1 MSRQALFIHGTWLT
15 PLIWS
20 RFRRRFEACGYSC
33 SAPAW
38 PLLAAD
44 PAGQRSQPPRA
55 TASLGIA
62 AILAHYAGQI
72 GDLAQPPLLIGHDLG
87 GLLVQLLLDRGLG
100 CAGIAIAPPA
110 HGGLEGLR
118 GSGPCLLRQ
127 ALWRG
132 VLHMS
137 PQHFARSMA
146 QTLTPERQAAAYARH
161 IVSAP
166 GRVFFD
172 NALGIG
178 SRIDF
183 GNPDRPPL
191 LLIAAG
197 ADRSVRPAAVA
208 AAYRRHRGST
218 AVTTFKHFSGY
229 SHWLIAEPGWET
241 IADYCIEWAQNQLG
255 RF

>member
-38 PLLAAD
+38 PSLDTDLAR
-44 PAGQRSQPPRA
+44 QRSQPPRA
-55 TASLGIA
+55 MTRLSVA
-62 AILAHYAGQI
+62 ALLAHYEEHLRTFAH
-72 GDLAQPPLLIGHDLG
+72 PPLLIGHDLG

-110 HGGLEGLR
+110 QGGLEGLR
-118 GSGPCLLRQ
+118 DSGPWLLRRT
-127 ALWRG
+127 LCRG

-137 PQHFARSMA
+137 PQHFARNMA

-161 IVSAP
+161 IVPAP
-166 GRVFFD
+166 ARVFFD

-183 GNPDRPPL
+183 SNANRPPL

-197 ADRSVRPAAVA
+197 ADRTVRASTVA

-218 AVTTFKHFSGY
+218 AVTTFKHFRGY

-241 IADYCIEWAQNQLG
+241 IADYCIEWAQDQLG